1 MNIID
6 IAGVPINNELKVKIL
21 ENIEQRLDKDL
32 KTFVITPYS
41 EFIYGAFEREE
52 TKAILSK
59 ADVSIADGMGV
70 FIAYN
75 FLKMPFKVKSFYGK
89 IVEALMQM
97 VYVLVSAFLKLKS
110 LYKYIPEKI
119 VGADFFWDLVNIA
132 GKRGLSVYF
141 LGGFNDTPQ
150 LVAEVVKKKYPNIKI
165 AGYSTL
171 GPNEISVDDINKA
184 KADFLFVAYGPLVQE
199 KWISQN
205 LEKLDSKVLMGVGGT
220 FDYIT
225 GLKKA
230 PTSFI
235 RKNGFEWLYRLFTQ
249 KGRSKRVWN
258 ATVGLIK
265 RLIRFKVYESMPF
278 RKNVLAVII
287 KNNLILVCKRKPI
300 PNNEFGMSFVDYWQF
315 PQGGLESNESIE
327 NGARREVEEETG
339 LKELKFLGISDVEY
353 SYKWHNARRS
363 LSSLKKY
370 RFKGQS
376 QKIVYFE
383 LSRDEEV
390 KLDNRE
396 FEDFKWIKQED
407 FERVINRER
416 FGTLPIIR
424 ADLERLLKNTI

>member
-6 IAGVPINNELKVKIL
+6 IAGVPVNNELKVKIL
-21 ENIEQRLDKDL
+21 ENIEQRLDKNL

-52 TKAILSK
+52 VKAVLAK
-59 ADVSIADGMGV
+59 ADVSIADGIGV

-75 FLKMPFKVKSFYGK
+75 FLQIPFRIKSFYGK
-89 IVEALMQM
+89 IMEALMQM
-97 VYVLVSAFLKLKS
+97 VYVLVSALLKLNS

-119 VGADFFWDLVNIA
+119 VGADFFWDLVKIA
-132 GKRGLSVYF
+132 NNRDLSLYF
-141 LGGFNDTPQ
+141 LGGFNNTPQ
-150 LVAEVVKKKYPNIKI
+150 LVSEVVKKRFPNIKI

-171 GPNEISVDDINKA
+171 GPNEISLGDINKA

-199 KWISQN
+199 RWISQN
-205 LEKLDSKVLMGVGGT
+205 IDKLDSKVLMGVGGT
-220 FDYIT
+220 FDYIA

-230 PTSFI
+230 PTGFI

-249 KGRSKRVWN
+249 KGRSRRVWN
-258 ATVGLIK
+258 ATFGLIK
-265 RLIRFKVYESMPF
+265 GLIRFKVYESMPF

-315 PQGGLESNESIE
+315 PQGGLEVNESIE
-327 NGARREVEEETG
+327 IGARREVEEETG
-339 LKELKFLGISDVEY
+339 LTKLKFLGISENEY

-376 QKIVYFE
+376 QTIVFFE
-383 LSRDEEV
+383 LIEEQQV

-396 FEDFKWIKQED
+396 FEDFKWVKEEE
-407 FERVINRER
+407 FEKVINRER
-416 FGTLPIIR
+416 FGTLPLIR
-424 ADLERLLKNTI
+424 SGLVKLQKNEV